1 MTLANIVLM
10 NYYFHFKKYI
20 CSVKGEKKIKKE
32 VKALIILVGRHDFE
46 RILA

>member
-1 MTLANIVLM
+1 M
-10 NYYFHFKKYI
+10 FCKR
-20 CSVKGEKKIKKE
+20 GKKIKKE